1 MIDKNTSIIV
11 LGRLLIRNNM
21 IFFKKLYLF
30 VVIIKYKI
38 PIYNKL
44 IYYLFCLSNN
54 IYIKEITKNT
64 HLYLSLKIF

>member
-1 MIDKNTSIIV
+1 
-11 LGRLLIRNNM
+11 M

-30 VVIIKYKI
+30 IVIIKYKI
-38 PIYNKL
+38 SIYNKL

-64 HLYLSLKIF
+64 HLYLFLKIF

>member
-1 MIDKNTSIIV
+1 
-11 LGRLLIRNNM
+11 M
-21 IFFKKLYLF
+21 IFFKKTLF

-64 HLYLSLKIF
+64 HLYLFLKIF